1 MTEEEFKNS
10 KTFNYFEDFYNN
22 TFKRETT
29 FAPDMQKKVQEE
41 LGKMLEQREEWLKAQ
56 KKS

>member
-1 MTEEEFKNS
+1 MTEEEFKKS

-29 FAPDMQKKVQEE
+29 FATDMQKKVQEE
-41 LGKMLEQREEWLKAQ
+41 LGKMLEQREEWLKTQ